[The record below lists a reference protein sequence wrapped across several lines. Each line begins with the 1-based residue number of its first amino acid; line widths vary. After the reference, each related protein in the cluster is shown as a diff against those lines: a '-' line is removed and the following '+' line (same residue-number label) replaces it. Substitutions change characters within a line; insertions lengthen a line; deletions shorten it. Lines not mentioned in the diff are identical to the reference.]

1 MVICS
6 LYGTPG
12 RAARLPTTS
21 PDLAWGASCPSG
33 HAPAF
38 WPCIVSPSARG
49 AHGAAA
55 PAASGG
61 ALGALGALLLAMR
74 VYMGFG
80 LPVCAL
86 GGSCVGA
93 AVRPCAT
100 AVGPSCFAL
109 LRLLRT
115 GLSVAVGHFSGGP
128 RRASHPPPTSGA
140 TPRGVL
146 KKVPDSR
153 IKDSRIKIFFLTL
166 ARSLDTAH
174 RCNSKYL
181 PINSPN
187 KELTKHDRPTHYITP
202 SHGVKTR

>member
-33 HAPAF
+33 HAPAS

-86 GGSCVGA
+86 GGSCVWA
-93 AVRPCAT
+93 AVRPCST
-100 AVGPSCFAL
+100 AVGSACFAL
-109 LRLLRT
+109 LRLLRA
-115 GLSVAVGHFSGGP
+115 GSSVADGHFSGGAAP
-128 RRASHPPPTSGA
+128 SLPPASHVRRDPPGGT
-140 TPRGVL
+140 
-146 KKVPDSR
+146 KKKFPDSR
-153 IKDSRIKIFFLTL
+153 IKANRIKIFFLTL
-166 ARSLDTAH
+166 ASSLDTAH
-174 RCNSKYL
+174 RCDS
-181 PINSPN
+181 
-187 KELTKHDRPTHYITP
+187 
-202 SHGVKTR
+202 